1 MADSTVPPPATF
13 PRMTQ
18 ALSERQT
25 VTSDSPGGRR
35 GQSHQPAGSA
45 AVVVRPLPLGA
56 SASEMAGASGSLS

>member
-35 GQSHQPAGSA
+35 GRSHQPAGSA
-45 AVVVRPLPLGA
+45 AVE
-56 SASEMAGASGSLS
+56 SAWGGTVMEARKTVFPEGSN